1 MARAAGD
8 RRKFLAKDLS
18 TGGIADQLS
27 VNHPQDETVP
37 AGGLVVAER
46 RDVPPLKTMRKRM
59 TITRRNALAGGAAV
73 AATAATGV
81 FKPALANTSPILIGY
96 MPALTGPSSSTG
108 LGMARGVDLAL
119 KEINDAGGIKGRKI
133 ELVMR
138 DTQSDP
144 TKAVNA
150 AAELTRRHK
159 VSCIWGPLNS
169 GETAAVMANIAR
181 DKVAHLH
188 PCWVDSLVD
197 VKKYPMAFRSASS
210 NEQIGKAA
218 NHYAVN
224 VIKAKK
230 VAVISDATGYGTASL
245 DAYAPMVKAIGGD
258 VVYASSVDAN
268 NPDLKPELLR
278 MQSGGAEV
286 IMPWS
291 VNAGFLARIINT
303 RAEMNW
309 DVPIVGQTTLGSG
322 QTKAL
327 LAKPEN
333 WAKVY
338 PNNFRN
344 LCYQPDGK
352 LPAHSM
358 EFLDRLQKANIS
370 FADTLLWW
378 VACGYDGVKLVADAL
393 KEGGA
398 SANDI
403 VAYWNKLQNWQGY
416 YGTISFSPEN
426 HNGFS
431 DHDVVM
437 CEANSLRDGAFNLA
451 PGYV

>member
-1 MARAAGD
+1 MKVT
-8 RRKFLAKDLS
+8 RRK
-18 TGGIADQLS
+18 
-27 VNHPQDETVP
+27 
-37 AGGLVVAER
+37 
-46 RDVPPLKTMRKRM
+46 
-59 TITRRNALAGGAAV
+59 ALTGGAAV
-73 AATAATGV
+73 AAATATGI
-81 FKPALANTSPILIGY
+81 FKPALANTSPITVGY
-96 MPALTGPSSSTG
+96 LPAFTGPSSSTG
-108 LGMARGVDLAL
+108 IGIGRGTELAI

-188 PCWVDSLVD
+188 PCWVDTLVD
-197 VKKYPMAFRSASS
+197 IKKYPLAFRSAPS
-210 NEQIGKAA
+210 NQQIGRAA
-218 NHYAVN
+218 NHYV
-224 VIKAKK
+224 VSVVKAKK

-245 DAYAPMVKAIGGD
+245 DAYVPMLKEMGGE
-258 VVYASSVDAN
+258 VVYSSSVDAN

-278 MQSGGAEV
+278 MQSGGAEA

-303 RAEMNW
+303 RADLNW

-327 LAKPEN
+327 LAKPEY
-333 WAKVY
+333 WEKVY

-344 LCYQPDGK
+344 LCYDASGK
-352 LPAHSM
+352 LPPQTV
-358 EFLDRLQKANIS
+358 EFVERLQKANVS
-370 FADTLLWW
+370 TSDTLLWW
-378 VACGYDGVKLVADAL
+378 IACGYDGARLVAEAL
-393 KEGGA
+393 REGGT
-398 SANDI
+398 SAAEI
-403 VAYWNKLQNWQGY
+403 AAFWNTKVKNWKGL

-426 HNGFS
+426 HNGFA
-431 DHDVVM
+431 DTDVIM
-437 CEANSLRDGAFNLA
+437 CQANSLKDGAFKLA
-451 PGYV
+451 PGYA

>member
-1 MARAAGD
+1 M
-8 RRKFLAKDLS
+8 K
-18 TGGIADQLS
+18 
-27 VNHPQDETVP
+27 
-37 AGGLVVAER
+37 
-46 RDVPPLKTMRKRM
+46 
-59 TITRRNALAGGAAV
+59 ITRRKALAGGAAV

-81 FKPALANTSPILIGY
+81 FKPAIADSSPIAIGY
-96 MPALTGPSSSTG
+96 LPAFTGLGSSTG
-108 LGMARGVDLAL
+108 IGIGRGTEFGVKL
-119 KEINDAGGIKGRKI
+119 INDAGGIKGRKI
-133 ELVMR
+133 ELVVR

-197 VKKYPMAFRSASS
+197 VKKYPLAFRSAPS
-210 NEQIGKAA
+210 NEQIGGAA
-218 NHYAVN
+218 NHYVVN
-224 VIKAKK
+224 VVKAKK
-230 VAVISDATGYGTASL
+230 IAVISDATGYGTASL
-245 DAYAPMVKAIGGD
+245 DAYVPMLKKIGAE
-258 VVYASSVDAN
+258 VVYSSSVDAN

-278 MQSGGAEV
+278 MQSAGAEA

-303 RAEMNW
+303 RADLNW
-309 DVPIVGQTTLGSG
+309 DIPIVGQTTLGSG

-333 WAKVY
+333 WNKVY

-344 LCYQPDGK
+344 LCYDASGK
-352 LPAHSM
+352 LPAQTVD
-358 EFLDRLQKANIS
+358 FVARLTKANVPIS
-370 FADTLLWW
+370 DTLLWW
-378 VACGYDGVKLVADAL
+378 IACGFDGANLIAEAL
-393 KEGGA
+393 REAGT
-398 SANDI
+398 STPDI
-403 VAYWNKLQNWQGY
+403 VAYWNTKVKNWKGN
-416 YGTISFSPEN
+416 YGTITFTPEN
-426 HNGFS
+426 HNGFA
-431 DHDVVM
+431 DTDVIM
-437 CEANSLRDGAFNLA
+437 AQANSLKDGAFSLA